1 MTGSRG
7 EVLLLDFRRG
17 GASTVLVDGVL
28 SLGSVL
34 LGKTLDGL
42 GGVSGVLIR
51 ETLDLSGLLASD
63 LTALLKLSVD
73 DLLVLNVDERSEVG
87 DKGGDQGQAPERNN
101 LDEEV
106 RDQGSEEG
114 LCEYVSEIPNEK
126 AANAFKPASQLTGLL
141 TAPVAYTFSA
151 KTMR

>member
-114 LCEYVSEIPNEK
+114 LC
-126 AANAFKPASQLTGLL
+126 
-141 TAPVAYTFSA
+141 
-151 KTMR
+151 